1 MLDILPVPFLFF
13 PLCSFTG
20 DCSGDF
26 NAINGIQ
33 IRQQVDDNKEMPYL
47 IESKQSN
54 TKSSRSTSFWFGLR
68 KRAGRTVQM
77 IGIATLDTIPPER
90 DRIFVH
96 QFTSV
101 ARRIKVVKRS
111 KLASQRTNSE
121 YTRSDRMPTIH

>member
-68 KRAGRTVQM
+68 KCAGRTVQNDQNRNTRHYSARAGSDFSSP
-77 IGIATLDTIPPER
+77 IYFRG
-90 DRIFVH
+90 
-96 QFTSV
+96 TSDQS
-101 ARRIKVVKRS
+101 R
-111 KLASQRTNSE
+111 
-121 YTRSDRMPTIH
+121 